1 MEEFLWFLDHQT
13 PQESGTCFE
22 GNIERDFIARAKDFS
37 KISRPIR
44 IALRCPKRRNDG
56 LSHQRVRDLQVSKQ
70 RRKGL
75 IIRAEI
81 FRARS
86 RPSTRTNLATTCAFV
101 MILIR

>member
-1 MEEFLWFLDHQT
+1 VEWIEMEEFLWFLDHQT

-70 RRKGL
+70 RAGRDSSSALRFSALARGL
-75 IIRAEI
+75 LHAQIWQR
-81 FRARS
+81 
-86 RPSTRTNLATTCAFV
+86 LAHS
-101 MILIR
+101 